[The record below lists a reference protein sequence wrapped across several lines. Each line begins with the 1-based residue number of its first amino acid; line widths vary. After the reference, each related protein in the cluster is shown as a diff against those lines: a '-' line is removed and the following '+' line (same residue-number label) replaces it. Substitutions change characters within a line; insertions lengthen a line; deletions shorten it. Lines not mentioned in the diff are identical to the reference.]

1 MLQQV
6 YRINIELILKSFS
19 SVVTSHHNKITDEV
33 VCEYIREIGRIIVEV
48 PHLEEQVFEIMVK
61 ILQLDDAVEKLHRV
75 RMAEKKLLPFQKRP
89 ELLISLKDS
98 DIPMLREIAPAIET
112 AIGLRSAKPE
122 RS

>member
-1 MLQQV
+1 
-6 YRINIELILKSFS
+6 
-19 SVVTSHHNKITDEV
+19 
-33 VCEYIREIGRIIVEV
+33 
-48 PHLEEQVFEIMVK
+48 
-61 ILQLDDAVEKLHRV
+61 
-75 RMAEKKLLPFQKRP
+75 MAEKKLLPFQKRP